1 MSDSCGRDLWP
12 LCLNMQSF
20 LAPDGTWCSR
30 RSSIYTR
37 CGGGGGGVSEGLGGH
52 AAWGGLIMWGD
63 GLRGALC
70 VGCLAAMWMLP

>member
-1 MSDSCGRDLWP
+1 MAHGVPGARLSTH
-12 LCLNMQSF
+12 
-20 LAPDGTWCSR
+20 AVAVVV
-30 RSSIYTR
+30 
-37 CGGGGGGVSEGLGGH
+37 GGVSEGLGGH